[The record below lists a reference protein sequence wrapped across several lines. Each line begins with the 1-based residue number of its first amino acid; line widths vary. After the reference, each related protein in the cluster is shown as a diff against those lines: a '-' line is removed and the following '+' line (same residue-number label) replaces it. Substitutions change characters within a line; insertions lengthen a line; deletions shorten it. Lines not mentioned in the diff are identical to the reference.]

1 MSFRTPH
8 SLEMDRINEIYQ
20 TLSKNKLR
28 TILTAFGVF
37 WGILMLI
44 IMLGAGHGLENGVSR
59 MFGGSAKNAVYIWA
73 QQTSIAYKGLPR
85 GRGFNFLI
93 DDVKAIK
100 DNVPELGVI
109 APAAQLGGYRGE
121 NNVNRG
127 KFTGAFTVR
136 GDFPDT
142 RQVQTFKIKQGR
154 FLNELDI
161 KESRKVCVIAQR
173 VEEVLFPKNENALE
187 KYIQINGVY
196 FKVIGCIKADNA
208 GDDAQEKMQTIY
220 MPFTTFQ
227 NAFNFGGK
235 IGWFTLTAKDNIPA
249 SIVED
254 KIKSILKQRHSIS
267 PDDERAIGSWNS
279 EKEFQ
284 KLMGLFRGIEMLVWI
299 VGVGTLL
306 AGVIGVSNIMLII
319 VKERTK
325 EIGVRRAI
333 GATPLNI
340 MSQVVAESIVLT
352 SIAGYVGLVVGV
364 FLLEGINAAIQ
375 GQETGMFQ
383 NPGVDIEVAVKALI
397 ILIISG
403 ALAGII
409 PAKKAVGISP
419 VEALRNE

>member
-1 MSFRTPH
+1 MEK
-8 SLEMDRINEIYQ
+8 LKEIYQ

-37 WGILMLI
+37 WGIFMLI
-44 IMLGAGHGLENGVSR
+44 IMLGSGHGLENGVTES
-59 MFGGSAKNAVYIWA
+59 FGGTAKNAVYMWT
-73 QQTSIAYKGLPR
+73 QNTSIAYKGLPR
-85 GRGFNFLI
+85 GRSFDFKI
-93 DDVKAIK
+93 EDIQAIK
-100 DNVPELGVI
+100 DNVPELAVI

-136 GDFPDT
+136 GDFPET
-142 RQVQTFKIKQGR
+142 KLIQTFKIIEGR

-161 KESRKVCVIAQR
+161 KERRKVCVIAPR
-173 VEEVLFPKNENALE
+173 VAEILFPKNEAPIN
-187 KYIQINGVY
+187 KYIQVNGIY
-196 FKVIGCIKADNA
+196 FKVIGTLKADNS
-208 GDDAQEKMQTIY
+208 GDDVQEKLQTIY
-220 MPFTTFQ
+220 IPFTTFQ

-235 IGWFTLTAKDNIPA
+235 IGWFTLTAKPA
-249 SIVED
+249 YSASMVEE
-254 KIKSILKQRHSIS
+254 KIKVLMKNRHSIS
-267 PDDERAIGSWNS
+267 PEDDRAIGTWNS
-279 EKEFQ
+279 EKEFK

-299 VGVGTLL
+299 VGIGTLL

-333 GATPLNI
+333 GASPLNI
-340 MSQVVAESIVLT
+340 MSQVIWESILLT
-352 SIAGYVGLVVGV
+352 SIAGYIGLVCGV
-364 FLLEGINAAIQ
+364 FALEAVNIALK

-383 NPGVDIEVAVKALI
+383 NPSVNIIIALKALV

-409 PAKKAVGISP
+409 PAQKAVNISP
-419 VEALRNE
+419 VEALRND